1 MHTLFSGE
9 SVQVDL
15 SHFSV
20 KMLAKEMFYGNEA
33 PDPIKCTNL
42 YTNRYAKQCTIYH
55 SCPCNIHSTKEYGLK
70 LV

>member
-20 KMLAKEMFYGNEA
+20 KMLAKGMFYLNEA
-33 PDPIKCTNL
+33 LDPIKCKKIHTC
-42 YTNRYAKQCTIYH
+42 TNR
-55 SCPCNIHSTKEYGLK
+55 
-70 LV
+70 

>member
-33 PDPIKCTNL
+33 PDPIKCT
-42 YTNRYAKQCTIYH
+42 KF
-55 SCPCNIHSTKEYGLK
+55 IHK
-70 LV
+70 